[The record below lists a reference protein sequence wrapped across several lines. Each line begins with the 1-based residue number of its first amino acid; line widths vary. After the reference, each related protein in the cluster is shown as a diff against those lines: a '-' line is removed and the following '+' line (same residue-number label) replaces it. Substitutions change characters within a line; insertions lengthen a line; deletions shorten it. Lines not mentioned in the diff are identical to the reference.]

1 MKIEAK
7 IFHDYMYIAFDFGI
21 NKFCFDLELSEP
33 NQFEFGTLN
42 KRFRDLYREELRNY
56 VR

>member
-7 IFHDYMYIAFDFGI
+7 ISYDYMCDMFDFGI
-21 NKFCFDLELSEP
+21 NKFCFDLEFAEP
-33 NQFEFGTLN
+33 SRFEFGTLN
-42 KRFRDLYREELRNY
+42 KRFRNLYREELRNY

>member
-21 NKFCFDLELSEP
+21 NKFCFDLEFAEP
-33 NQFEFGTLN
+33 SRFEFGTLN
-42 KRFRDLYREELRNY
+42 KRFRNLYREELRNY

>member
-7 IFHDYMYIAFDFGI
+7 ISYDYMCDMFDFGI

-42 KRFRDLYREELRNY
+42 KRFRNLYREELRNY

>member
-1 MKIEAK
+1 
-7 IFHDYMYIAFDFGI
+7 MYIAFDFGI
-21 NKFCFDLELSEP
+21 NKFCFDLDLELSEP

>member
-1 MKIEAK
+1 MKITAK
-7 IFHDYMYIAFDFGI
+7 IFYDDMLDVFEFGV
-21 NKFCFDLELSEP
+21 NKFCFDLELPEP

-42 KRFRDLYREELRNY
+42 KRFRNLYREELRNY